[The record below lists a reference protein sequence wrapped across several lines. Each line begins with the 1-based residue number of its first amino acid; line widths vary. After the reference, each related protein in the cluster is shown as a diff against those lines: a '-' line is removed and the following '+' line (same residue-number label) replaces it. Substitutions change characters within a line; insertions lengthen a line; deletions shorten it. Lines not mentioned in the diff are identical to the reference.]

1 MLMVREWR
9 LRLRL
14 DVVKIYR
21 RKSPSFGFL
30 GGLMFKYAVDLFKKL
45 KICIIP
51 CIIAFVGIVG
61 YCAKQ
66 IFTNINTTEV
76 LYGERVVLNF
86 L

>member
-1 MLMVREWR
+1 
-9 LRLRL
+9 
-14 DVVKIYR
+14 
-21 RKSPSFGFL
+21 
-30 GGLMFKYAVDLFKKL
+30 MFKYAVDLFKKL

-76 LYGERVVLNF
+76 LYGERVVLEFSVVLFIFPEPESISAILPLFAPVNIF
-86 L
+86 